1 MVARHPF
8 TSEWLGSRHV
18 YEAALL
24 SSVRDF
30 AGEERSQLRMAESW
44 LRSWVEASEED
55 TDRGRISVPDL
66 TEMAGAY
73 WRSAGSDSCAPHI
86 KTWGPESVLLRV
98 GMILKRRGLDSG
110 AVAEVQTL
118 LNAANDNFYLAL
130 GINLELRRLNLV
142 PEKPVV
148 ERLIAH
154 LAAGNSESEDADSM
168 HEDEPKDGI
177 VALVESAVL
186 HGLSTAEFHLGA
198 YP

>member
-1 MVARHPF
+1 
-8 TSEWLGSRHV
+8 
-18 YEAALL
+18 
-24 SSVRDF
+24 
-30 AGEERSQLRMAESW
+30 
-44 LRSWVEASEED
+44 
-55 TDRGRISVPDL
+55 
-66 TEMAGAY
+66 
-73 WRSAGSDSCAPHI
+73 
-86 KTWGPESVLLRV
+86 
-98 GMILKRRGLDSG
+98 MILKRRGLDSG